1 MEPLIFQKLKR
12 ERPSAKQQ
20 AFFLSTAKHTAYG
33 GARGGGKELGGAP
46 QVYHA
51 GHAV

>member
-33 GARGGGKELGGAP
+33 GDRRQELGGAP